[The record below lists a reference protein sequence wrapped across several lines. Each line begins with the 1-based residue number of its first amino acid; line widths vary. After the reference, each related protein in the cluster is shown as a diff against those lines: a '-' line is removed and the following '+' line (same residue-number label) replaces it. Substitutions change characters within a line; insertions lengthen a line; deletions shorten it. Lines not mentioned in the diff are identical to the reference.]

1 MVCKNFNIIWLT
13 GRLII
18 GISVILSLFI
28 SCARRESV
36 KNESGNIWTAKVTQ
50 SVPLRI
56 RKNQFDRGN
65 LVTNPSFEDGKF
77 FLEESVDKVPQ
88 IRGWNRTGPSVR
100 WVDVSDSL
108 YSLQEVST
116 GKHAVKI
123 IRETANET
131 DEDGEGILGDYI
143 KVVPG
148 NFLFLFDIKLKN
160 INPSAGRRGTRL
172 YDAINVSIRF
182 FDKNKVPLE
191 GKQFYPYKEIY
202 LDAGFKGYSFSN
214 FWHIDSFGWGR
225 IHGRTYNYP
234 LSEGDIPDGTAYVR
248 LFFGLKGTG
257 VMWVDNVDFRYSKWN
272 FTALERMECFFDS
285 VCTRSSALLPTPQKI
300 IEKASFPL
308 FVEKEDYIISPV
320 ICIPSVA
327 SKQTLYAA
335 ELIKDE
341 IQKSSSLF
349 SSESKISPVRI
360 LKGVLPDSGFEGL
373 CFSLGKT
380 NLFDKWKDSLHY
392 AEIEDKEQAYV
403 IGSPAGNNKLV
414 LLAGTT
420 PVGDYYAA
428 TTLIQLFDK
437 EQNIFHAA
445 SIIDYPDFL
454 GRSYLFAAWNS
465 EEELMDDVSS
475 IPQMSLLKLNK
486 AYVGYG
492 QTNGRKNWYAP
503 DQLYI
508 DGVKAAGEKCR
519 EIGVMDM
526 AIMVNPYYHFDY
538 EANVDSISD
547 ELKYVFSHSDEAA
560 IQKLES
566 VFRIGLDAGANTIML
581 MADDFL
587 PHKGDNRKNYVLY
600 TSEDKQ
606 KFVNLQNAQS
616 FMINNLYDNLNR
628 DYKDLRF
635 EYCPPWYLNEF
646 IDRSRGKAEAY
657 FSDLNEMIPEDVSIV
672 WTGPTVRSL
681 SYDLADI
688 ERYKKVTGRK
698 AMIWDNTLYARG
710 LEGVYGGYPSYYPG
724 KARLCNLVEAWD
736 VMVPDNCQDYLDGP
750 HMYVNG
756 SAYSEIYKI
765 KYATVADFEWNT
777 KDYNPE
783 FSLWKVLVSKFGPGT
798 ARHLLEFSDA
808 YYELLEFV
816 KSNSKE
822 KAGFFNKDLDQ
833 TIRIKK
839 LYKELQSEL
848 LVNPKLLQELAE
860 YKTKAIKAY
869 SEAEKK
875 LKTAKRQ

>member
-1 MVCKNFNIIWLT
+1 MANKKVNIIWLAA
-13 GRLII
+13 RVII
-18 GISVILSLFI
+18 FTFIVFSLFI
-28 SCARRESV
+28 SCARREPV
-36 KNESGNIWTAKVTQ
+36 NKESGNIWTANLTK

-65 LVTNPSFEDGKF
+65 LVTNPSFEEGKF

-100 WVDVSDSL
+100 WVDLSDSL
-108 YSLQEVST
+108 YSPQEVST

-123 IRETANET
+123 IRKTANET
-131 DEDGEGILGDYI
+131 NEDGDGILGDYI

-148 NFLFLFDIKLKN
+148 NFLFFFDIRLEN
-160 INPSAGRRGTRL
+160 INPPAGRRGTRL
-172 YDAINVSIRF
+172 YDAVNVSIRF

-191 GKQFYPYKEIY
+191 GKQFYPYKGIF
-202 LDAGFKGYSFSN
+202 LDSGFKGYSFSN

-257 VMWVDNVDFRYSKWN
+257 TMWVDNVDFRYSKWN

-285 VCTRSSALLPTPQKI
+285 VCTRSSTLIPTPQKV
-300 IEKASFPL
+300 IEKGSFPL
-308 FVEKEDYIISPV
+308 FVEKGKYIISPV
-320 ICIPSVA
+320 ISLPSA
-327 SKQTLYAA
+327 PSRQTLIAA
-335 ELIKDE
+335 ELIKAE
-341 IQKSSSLF
+341 IEKRASLF
-349 SSESKISPVRI
+349 PDSSKIIPVRI
-360 LKGVLPDSGFEGL
+360 LMGVSPESGFEGL

-380 NLFDKWKDSLHY
+380 NLFDKWKDSLQY
-392 AEIEDKEQAYV
+392 AEIEDREQAYV
-403 IGSPAGNNKLV
+403 IGSPAGKPLLV
-414 LLAGTT
+414 MLAGSS

-437 EQNIFHAA
+437 EKNLFHSA
-445 SIIDYPDFL
+445 SILDYPDFT
-454 GRSYLFAAWNS
+454 GRSYLFAAWNT
-465 EEELMDDVSS
+465 EEELKDDVRS

-486 AYVGYG
+486 VYVGYG

-503 DQLYI
+503 DQLYK
-508 DGVKAAGEKCR
+508 DGVKAAGEICR
-519 EIGVMDM
+519 EMGVMDM
-526 AIMVNPYYHFDY
+526 AIMINPYYHFDY
-538 EANVDSISD
+538 EMNVDSIPD
-547 ELKYVFSHSDEAA
+547 DLRHVFSHSDKDAM
-560 IQKLES
+560 QQLEN

-587 PHKGDNRKNYVLY
+587 PHEGDNRKNYVLY
-600 TSEDKQ
+600 TSEDRK

-616 FMINNLYDNLNR
+616 FMINKLYDNLNR
-628 DYKDLRF
+628 DYKGLRF
-635 EYCPPWYLNEF
+635 EFCSPWYLNEF

-657 FSDLNEMIPEDVSIV
+657 FRDLNEMIPDDVSMV

-681 SYDLADI
+681 SYDMADI

-698 AMIWDNTLYARG
+698 SMVWDNTLYARG
-710 LEGVYGGYPSYYPG
+710 LEGVYGGYPAYYPG
-724 KARLCNLVEAWD
+724 KAQLCNLFEPYD
-736 VMVPDNCQDYLDGP
+736 VLVPENFQNFLDGS

-756 SAYSEIYKI
+756 SAFSEIYKI

-783 FSLWKVLVSKFGPGT
+783 LSLWKVLVSKFGRGT

-808 YYELLEFV
+808 YYELIGFV
-816 KSNSKE
+816 KSNNKE
-822 KAGFFNKDLDQ
+822 KTGLFNKDLDK
-833 TIRIKK
+833 TVRIKK
-839 LYKELQSEL
+839 LYKELQDGL

-860 YKTKAIKAY
+860 YKTKALKAY
-869 SEAEKK
+869 LEAEKK
-875 LKTAKRQ
+875 LKTAK